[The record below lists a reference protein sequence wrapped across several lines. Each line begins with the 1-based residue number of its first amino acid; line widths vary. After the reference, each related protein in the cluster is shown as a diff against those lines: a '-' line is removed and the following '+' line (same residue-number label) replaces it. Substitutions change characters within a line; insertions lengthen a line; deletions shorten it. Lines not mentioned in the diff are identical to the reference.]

1 MMIKNRLKEY
11 GGYLPFE
18 THLTNKNNLFFQS
31 KVNKVA
37 KLNCGRSSFY
47 LAARSLK
54 IKKIYIPY
62 FTCIDT
68 SQPFEDLGVPISF
81 YRLDANLMPL
91 DVDLKEDEYILW
103 TNYYGNATEE
113 MISFIENK
121 YSGQIIADNCHAF
134 FSPPLKNALNC
145 YSARKFIGVADGA
158 YLITDLDISLNTEGL
173 VRDRS
178 SHFMQF
184 LFKQYED
191 GINEGYE
198 LSLINEKRLEKNYG
212 LMSITTE
219 KILKQVDYKKILKKR
234 KENFLIIHSYLGSLN
249 DFPVNPSL
257 GTQMYYPFKCKD
269 LFLREKLI
277 KEKVYSPTWW
287 RHVVNEVGEGSI
299 EAEFALETVL
309 LPIDQR
315 YSIKDM
321 RVLSDLL
328 IKNLQVI

>member
-1 MMIKNRLKEY
+1 MIKNRLKEY

-134 FSPPLKNALNC
+134 FSPPLKN
-145 YSARKFIGVADGA
+145 YSKLTPLGRMANKD
-158 YLITDLDISLNTEGL
+158 E
-173 VRDRS
+173 
-178 SHFMQF
+178 
-184 LFKQYED
+184 
-191 GINEGYE
+191 
-198 LSLINEKRLEKNYG
+198 
-212 LMSITTE
+212 
-219 KILKQVDYKKILKKR
+219 
-234 KENFLIIHSYLGSLN
+234 II
-249 DFPVNPSL
+249 FPVIFLSSEASSYIT
-257 GTQMYYPFKCKD
+257 GTTMIVDGGFT
-269 LFLREKLI
+269 I
-277 KEKVYSPTWW
+277 K
-287 RHVVNEVGEGSI
+287 
-299 EAEFALETVL
+299 
-309 LPIDQR
+309 
-315 YSIKDM
+315 
-321 RVLSDLL
+321 
-328 IKNLQVI
+328 

>member
-1 MMIKNRLKEY
+1 ML
-11 GGYLPFE
+11 
-18 THLTNKNNLFFQS
+18 
-31 KVNKVA
+31 
-37 KLNCGRSSFY
+37 
-47 LAARSLK
+47 
-54 IKKIYIPY
+54 
-62 FTCIDT
+62 
-68 SQPFEDLGVPISF
+68 
-81 YRLDANLMPL
+81 
-91 DVDLKEDEYILW
+91 
-103 TNYYGNATEE
+103 
-113 MISFIENK
+113 ENK
-121 YSGQIIADNCHAF
+121 
-134 FSPPLKNALNC
+134 KNPV
-145 YSARKFIGVADGA
+145 FIGVE
-158 YLITDLDISLNTEGL
+158 EG
-173 VRDRS
+173 
-178 SHFMQF
+178 FE
-184 LFKQYED
+184 FKT

-234 KENFLIIHSYLGSLN
+234 KENFLIIHSYLGGLN